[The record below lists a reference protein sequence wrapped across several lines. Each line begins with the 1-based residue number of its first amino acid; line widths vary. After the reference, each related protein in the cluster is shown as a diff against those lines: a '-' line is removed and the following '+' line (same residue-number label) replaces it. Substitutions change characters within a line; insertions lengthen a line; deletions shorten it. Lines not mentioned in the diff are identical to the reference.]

1 MKRKNIYYLVS
12 PIIFVLACIVI
23 LSITAVK
30 ADSGS
35 ENIVEST
42 TISEAYIPSET
53 TTEAETTTEVSTT
66 EKVITT
72 TREPSTEKQTTSP
85 SVKVETTAPK
95 ATTTTEAENHPATTE
110 QITTSNNNS
119 KYSEAT
125 QIWNYMKNLGWSDAV
140 CAGIMGN
147 MMAEVGGQTL
157 DLSRWSYYSN
167 NGYYGVCQWSKQF
180 YPGVIG
186 RDIEGQCDFLRDT
199 IRKEINAYGSR
210 YASGM
215 NYEKFLQLD
224 NPQDV
229 ALCFA
234 KAYERC
240 GSGSYGV
247 RQSNAQKAYD
257 YFVG

>member
-1 MKRKNIYYLVS
+1 MKKHIYF
-12 PIIFVLACIVI
+12 IIAIVLALAIMTATCI
-23 LSITAVK
+23 K
-30 ADSGS
+30 AGS
-35 ENIVEST
+35 ESGDKKETT

-53 TTEAETTTEVSTT
+53 TTLLETTTVTTTEVETTEEVIATETTKREESTT
-66 EKVITT
+66 KHYET
-72 TREPSTEKQTTSP
+72 STSE
-85 SVKVETTAPK
+85 K
-95 ATTTTEAENHPATTE
+95 ATTTEPVENHPTTTKPT
-110 QITTSNNNS
+110 TTSNNS
-119 KYSEAT
+119 GKYSEAT

-167 NGYYGVCQWSKQF
+167 GSYYGVCQWSRQY
-180 YPGVIG
+180 YPSVIG

-199 IRKEINAYGSR
+199 IRKEINTYGSN

-224 NPQDV
+224 DPQDV

-247 RQSNAQKAYD
+247 RQSNAVKAYQ

>member
-1 MKRKNIYYLVS
+1 MKKHIYF
-12 PIIFVLACIVI
+12 IIAIVLALALITTFCI
-23 LSITAVK
+23 K
-30 ADSGS
+30 AGS
-35 ENIVEST
+35 ESGNKKETT

-53 TTEAETTTEVSTT
+53 TTLLETSTTTEVETTKEATTIETTEREESTT
-66 EKVITT
+66 KENTT
-72 TREPSTEKQTTSP
+72 NVSTT
-85 SVKVETTAPK
+85 K
-95 ATTTTEAENHPATTE
+95 AAENHPATTKP
-110 QITTSNNNS
+110 ITTTKPEVSNS
-119 KYSEAT
+119 GSYAEAT

-147 MMAEVGGQTL
+147 IMAEVGGQTL

-167 NGYYGVCQWSKQF
+167 GSYYGVCQWSRQY
-180 YPGVIG
+180 YPSVIG

-199 IRKEINAYGSR
+199 IRKEINTYGSN

-224 NPQDV
+224 DPQDV

-247 RQSNAQKAYD
+247 RQSNAVKAYQ

>member
-1 MKRKNIYYLVS
+1 MKKHIYF
-12 PIIFVLACIVI
+12 IIAIVLALALITTFCI
-23 LSITAVK
+23 K
-30 ADSGS
+30 AGS
-35 ENIVEST
+35 ESGDKKETT

-53 TTEAETTTEVSTT
+53 TTLLETSTTTEVETTKEATTIETTEREESTT
-66 EKVITT
+66 KENTT
-72 TREPSTEKQTTSP
+72 NVSTT
-85 SVKVETTAPK
+85 K
-95 ATTTTEAENHPATTE
+95 AAENHPATTKP
-110 QITTSNNNS
+110 ITTTKPEVSNS
-119 KYSEAT
+119 GSYAEAT

-147 MMAEVGGQTL
+147 IMAEVGGQTL

-167 NGYYGVCQWSKQF
+167 GSYYGVCQWSRQY
-180 YPGVIG
+180 YPSVIG

-199 IRKEINAYGSR
+199 IRKEINTYGSN

-224 NPQDV
+224 DPQDV

-247 RQSNAQKAYD
+247 RQSNAVKAYQ

>member
-1 MKRKNIYYLVS
+1 MKKHIYL
-12 PIIFVLACIVI
+12 IIAIVLAIAI
-23 LSITAVK
+23 IAVTGIK
-30 ADSGS
+30 VGS
-35 ENIVEST
+35 ESGDKKETT

-53 TTEAETTTEVSTT
+53 TTLLETSTTTEVETTKEATTIETTEREESTT
-66 EKVITT
+66 KENTT
-72 TREPSTEKQTTSP
+72 KISTT
-85 SVKVETTAPK
+85 K
-95 ATTTTEAENHPATTE
+95 AAENHPATTKP
-110 QITTSNNNS
+110 ITTTKPEVSNS
-119 KYSEAT
+119 GSYAEAT

-167 NGYYGVCQWSKQF
+167 GSYYGVCQWSRQY
-180 YPGVIG
+180 YPSVIG

-199 IRKEINAYGSR
+199 IRKEINTYGSN

-224 NPQDV
+224 DPQDV

-240 GSGSYGV
+240 GSGSDGV
-247 RQSNAQKAYD
+247 RQSNAVKAYQ

>member
-1 MKRKNIYYLVS
+1 MKKHIYF
-12 PIIFVLACIVI
+12 IIAIVLA
-23 LSITAVK
+23 LALITTLCVK
-30 ADSGS
+30 AGS
-35 ENIVEST
+35 ESGNKKETT

-53 TTEAETTTEVSTT
+53 TTLLETSTTTEVETTKEATTIETTEREESTT
-66 EKVITT
+66 KETT
-72 TREPSTEKQTTSP
+72 TNVSTT
-85 SVKVETTAPK
+85 K
-95 ATTTTEAENHPATTE
+95 AAENHPATTKP
-110 QITTSNNNS
+110 ITTTKTEVSNS
-119 KYSEAT
+119 GSYAEAT

-167 NGYYGVCQWSKQF
+167 GSYYGVCQWSRQF
-180 YPGVIG
+180 YPSVIG

-199 IRKEINAYGSR
+199 IRKEINTYGSN

-224 NPQDV
+224 DPQDV

-247 RQSNAQKAYD
+247 RQSNAVKAYQ